1 MALEH
6 AAPGEPRDVRPF
18 GPALA
23 DQKTQAIFK
32 SSQLEVMRLVLRAGR
47 KLPPHKVAG
56 EITIHCIEGTM
67 IVGLESGARRLEAG
81 QILFLQGDEMH
92 DVSAESDASALVT
105 IVLREG

>member
-18 GPALA
+18 GSALA

-32 SSQLEVMRLVLRAGR
+32 SRQLEVMRLVLRAGR
-47 KLPPHKVAG
+47 KLPPHKVPG

-67 IVGLESGARRLEAG
+67 IVGLDSGARRLEAG

-105 IVLREG
+105 IVLRDG